1 MLLHTLLFLG
11 ALQVINA
18 FTIPA
23 GTPNGVYTVSK
34 SPTSGLDQ
42 HELISNITDTNHDLR
57 NIQPST
63 RAQSLPRLLRRD
75 YKTECYSAKSLNPS
89 DLDTAN
95 ADLDRQCGD
104 GKQATFVP
112 KGRNFYTVPGNTVA
126 YDCNFGGDNLCDAG
140 TRRARS
146 AMITG
151 LCGAYNSGGVI
162 STHSEHAYGYDAASA
177 KFCGTG
183 V

>member
-1 MLLHTLLFLG
+1 MLFSVSLLLG
-11 ALQVINA
+11 ALQAINA

-23 GTPNGVYTVSK
+23 GTPDGVYIVSR
-34 SPTSGLDQ
+34 SSTTGLDQ
-42 HELISNITDTNHDLR
+42 HELASNSTTYIPTTPNV
-57 NIQPST
+57 QPHPLT
-63 RAQSLPRLLRRD
+63 LLLRRD
-75 YKTECYSAKSLNPS
+75 YKTECYSAKALNAA
-89 DLDTAN
+89 DLDAAN

-112 KGRNFYTVPGNTVA
+112 KGRNFYAIRGNTVA
-126 YDCNFGGDNLCDAG
+126 HFCNFGGDNLCDAG
-140 TRRARS
+140 TRRGRS

-162 STHSEHAYGYDAASA
+162 STHSQHAYGYDAASA

-183 V
+183 A

>member
-1 MLLHTLLFLG
+1 MLFSVSLLFG
-11 ALQVINA
+11 ALQAINA

-23 GTPNGVYTVSK
+23 GTPDGVYIVSK

-42 HELISNITDTNHDLR
+42 HELISNITDTNHNPHKLPT
-57 NIQPST
+57 IQPHPLT
-63 RAQSLPRLLRRD
+63 RLFRRD
-75 YKTECYSAKSLNPS
+75 YKTECYSAKALNAA
-89 DLDTAN
+89 DLDAAN

-112 KGRNFYTVPGNTVA
+112 KGRNFYAIRGNTVA
-126 YDCNFGGDNLCDAG
+126 YFCNFGGDNLCDAG

-162 STHSEHAYGYDAASA
+162 STHSQHAYGYDAASA